1 MARRVDKEIQ
11 EYRDLV
17 PVPDQFEDAFG
28 PKMIVAALFLGLI
41 MVPGS
46 IYLTLFMGAGLGP
59 AAQWVTV
66 ILFAEVAKRSM
77 KSLRQ
82 QEIFLLYYMTGIA
95 LSGQLQGGIL
105 SQLLWNQYLVQS
117 PAAESMG
124 IAADIPW
131 WIAPSKEVLADAPR
145 TFFTGAW
152 VNPILFMVGMM
163 VLSRIDQFGLG
174 YALYRITSHIEK
186 LPFPMAPVGAMGITA
201 LADTR
206 GPGQEW
212 RWRCFSLGGVLG
224 MGFGLIYI
232 GVPALTG
239 TFLNRP
245 IELIPI
251 PWLDLTPLLSRED
264 FMPATPLNLVFDAG
278 LIILGM
284 VLPFWAVVGGFVA
297 MVGVLFL
304 NPVLYHAGVLTSWTP
319 GMNVVHTQFN
329 NMLDFYLSFSIG
341 LMLAIFVM
349 SVLPITWYIW
359 RRMFRSPAE
368 QQLSD
373 DTESRGPWWRILTDR
388 NRNRGDFSIL
398 TALGI
403 YAFSTVTYIT
413 VSTWLMPG
421 TPEMN
426 YQDRFPWPFFLALA
440 FLYLPIINYI
450 NAKLEGIVGQTVQIP
465 LVQEAAFILSGYRG
479 AAIWF
484 APVPIVNDYAGAVR
498 NFRVLELTGTRLRS
512 IIKIELLA
520 LPILMVASL
529 VFSEM
534 IWRMAPIPSAIYPFT
549 EEVWELQAL
558 NFSLRVTATAE
569 GSSRFLEALN
579 FSIIGGGLASGLLAF
594 ALLSFLNLPTFLI
607 YGAVRGFGQMT
618 PGHAI
623 PEMFGALIGRLYF
636 ERKFG
641 RQNFK
646 RYIMIVMAGFA
657 AGVGLT
663 AMGSVAIAFIAKS
676 TSTLGY

>member
-1 MARRVDKEIQ
+1 MAGIQDKEIQ
-11 EYRDLV
+11 EYRDLM
-17 PVPDQFEDAFG
+17 PVPDRFEDAFG
-28 PKMIVAALFLGLI
+28 PKMIVAALFLGLV

-117 PAAESMG
+117 PAAEGMG
-124 IAADIPW
+124 IASDIPW
-131 WIAPSKEVLADAPR
+131 WVAPSKEVLADAPR
-145 TFFTGAW
+145 TFFTAAW
-152 VNPILFMVGMM
+152 LNPILFMIGMM
-163 VLSRIDQFGLG
+163 ILSRIDQFGLG
-174 YALYRITSHIEK
+174 YALYRLTSHVEK

-201 LADTR
+201 LAETR
-206 GPGQEW
+206 EDQQQW

-224 MGFGLIYI
+224 LGFGLIYV
-232 GVPALTG
+232 GVPAITG
-239 TFLNRP
+239 SFLQRP
-245 IELIPI
+245 IEIIPI
-251 PWLDLTPLLSRED
+251 PWLDLTPILSRAD

-284 VLPFWAVVGGFVA
+284 VLPFWAVVGGFIA
-297 MVGVLFL
+297 MLGMLVL
-304 NPVLYHAGVLTSWTP
+304 NPILYNAGVLTGWTP

-349 SVLPITWYIW
+349 SLLPIVKYLW
-359 RRMFRSPAE
+359 RQFSSSRASPA
-368 QQLSD
+368 D
-373 DTESRGPWWRILTDR
+373 ESEPRRPWWRILTDK
-388 NRNRGDFSIL
+388 NRNRGDFTIL

-403 YAFSTVTYIT
+403 YAFSTLSYIT

-426 YQDRFPWPFFLALA
+426 YQDRFPWLFFLAFA
-440 FLYLPIINYI
+440 FLYQPVINYI
-450 NAKLEGIVGQTVQIP
+450 NAKLEGLVGQTVQIP
-465 LVQEAAFILSGYRG
+465 LVQESAFILSGYRG

-484 APVPIVNDYAGAVR
+484 APIPVFNDYAGAVR

-512 IIKIELLA
+512 IVKIELLA
-520 LPILMVASL
+520 LPILVVASL

-534 IWRMAPIPSAIYPFT
+534 IWRMAPIPSEIYPFT
-549 EEVWELQAL
+549 QEVWELQAL

-569 GSSRFLEALN
+569 GSSRFLDALN
-579 FSIIGGGLASGLLAF
+579 FSVIGSGLASGILAF
-594 ALLSFLNLPTFLI
+594 ALLSFLNMPTFLI

-618 PGHAI
+618 PGHAL
-623 PEMFGALIGRLYF
+623 PEMFGALIARLYF

-646 RYIMIVMAGFA
+646 RYIMVVMAGFA

-663 AMGSVAIAFIAKS
+663 AMGSVALAFIAKS